1 MKTVLKMLAICM
13 MAGGLGVQ
21 SVYAEPLVIQEQ
33 GSFSA
38 GGTIITAPGTFDAKK
53 PLDSAGQTYHGDHA
67 SVFYQ
72 IPENPHKYPIVML
85 HGAGQSSRTW
95 ESTPD
100 GREGFQNIFLRRG
113 FSTYIVDQPRRGDAG
128 RTTVEG
134 TVTPKPDEQM
144 WFNQFRVGVWPDY
157 FKGVQFS
164 HDKEAL
170 NQYFRQM
177 TPNTGPFDV
186 NVISD
191 AMSAVVDKSGP
202 AILFT
207 HSQGGGPGWYTAMK
221 NNKVKA
227 IVAFEPGSGFV
238 FPEKELPAPMPS
250 AFDTLKGEP
259 VPMEQF
265 MALTKIPIKLND
277 CDTNVSSNAAVAFL
291 GTTVTSNDDT
301 LALQSSAAGSAQN
314 VGIQIL
320 DRTGEVLVLDG
331 ATFSAK
337 TDLIDGTNILPFQA
351 RYIALGQSVAGTANA
366 DATFKVQYL

>member
-1 MKTVLKMLAICM
+1 MATLEQLIIFFLLIGVGVIARKVGVITPGNTPQLTSLVFNFAMPAIILSGITTEQPHISGKDLSIVLTSAFTTLILLIICSRMLARI
-13 MAGGLGVQ
+13 LRYEREYYGV
-21 SVYAEPLVIQEQ
+21 
-33 GSFSA
+33 
-38 GGTIITAPGTFDAKK
+38 IT
-53 PLDSAGQTYHGDHA
+53 
-67 SVFYQ
+67 
-72 IPENPHKYPIVML
+72 VM
-85 HGAGQSSRTW
+85 
-95 ESTPD
+95 
-100 GREGFQNIFLRRG
+100 
-113 FSTYIVDQPRRGDAG
+113 
-128 RTTVEG
+128 
-134 TVTPKPDEQM
+134 
-144 WFNQFRVGVWPDY
+144 
-157 FKGVQFS
+157 FS

-265 MALTKIPIKLND
+265 MALTKIPILIIYGDNIPDKP
-277 CDTNVSSNAAVAFL
+277 VAMPAQDSWRVRL
-291 GTTVTSNDDT
+291 AMARKWRDVVNKHGGDVTVTH
-301 LALQSSAAGSAQN
+301 LPE
-314 VGIQIL
+314 VGIKGN
-320 DRTGEVLVLDG
+320 TH
-331 ATFSAK
+331 FPF
-337 TDLIDGTNILPFQA
+337 TDLNNVQ
-351 RYIALGQSVAGTANA
+351 IADLVSRFLKEKNLQ
-366 DATFKVQYL
+366 